1 MQRTLAFIYIFI
13 EIFIIYV
20 FIDEYGFLK
29 FFLEVIISAVIG
41 LMLMFKFGFINMTNL
56 SSPMQM
62 ISNFGISIG
71 GFLLMLPGLMCD
83 IVGLCV
89 IIFSV
94 FANKKIDKNYNFK
107 KDNTNEDIIDVEVID
122 EDKK

>member
-1 MQRTLAFIYIFI
+1 MQKTLAFIYIFI
-13 EIFIIYV
+13 EIFIIYA

-29 FFLEVIISAVIG
+29 FLLEIIISAVIG
-41 LMLMFKFGFINMTNL
+41 LMFMFKFGFINMANL

>member
-1 MQRTLAFIYIFI
+1 MQKTLVFI
-13 EIFIIYV
+13 EIFIIYA
-20 FIDEYGFLK
+20 FIYEYGFLK
-29 FFLEVIISAVIG
+29 FLLEIIISAVIG
-41 LMLMFKFGFINMTNL
+41 LMLMFKFGFINMANL

-71 GFLLMLPGLMCD
+71 GFLLILPGLMCD

>member
-1 MQRTLAFIYIFI
+1 MQKTLAFIYIFI
-13 EIFIIYV
+13 EIFIIYA
-20 FIDEYGFLK
+20 FIYEYGFLK
-29 FFLEVIISAVIG
+29 FLLEIIISAVIG
-41 LMLMFKFGFINMTNL
+41 LMLMFKFGFINMANL

-71 GFLLMLPGLMCD
+71 GFLLILPGLMCD

>member
-1 MQRTLAFIYIFI
+1 MQKTLAFIYIFI
-13 EIFIIYV
+13 EIFIIYA

-29 FFLEVIISAVIG
+29 FLLEIIISAVIG
-41 LMLMFKFGFINMTNL
+41 LMLMFKFGFINMANL

-107 KDNTNEDIIDVEVID
+107 KGNTNEDIIDVEVID